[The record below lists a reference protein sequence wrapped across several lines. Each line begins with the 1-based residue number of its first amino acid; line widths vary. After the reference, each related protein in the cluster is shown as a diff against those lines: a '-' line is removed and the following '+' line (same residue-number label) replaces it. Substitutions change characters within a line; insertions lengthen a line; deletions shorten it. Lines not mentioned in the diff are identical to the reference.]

1 MIWTTVSSRS
11 CFYWLYRVSPSL
23 TAKNI
28 IDLILI
34 LTIWWWSLKD
44 ATLCSSTKSVLGSK
58 EVGDLCS
65 KWSGLWVKVLT
76 RWSLW
81 FFSVEHTVLKGNKS
95 GPLYYV
101 DKTGHERLE
110 EAVCHRES
118 LFLNL
123 LCWPSTNRRP
133 VVSLAK
139 AGIYSGS
146 ARNCNLGSGISPA
159 KSQERTALLKRGKGV
174 GRVIVNKEFIGGM
187 QSFK

>member
-1 MIWTTVSSRS
+1 MIWTTVSSQS
-11 CFYWLYRVSPSL
+11 CFYWLYRVSPLSI
-23 TAKNI
+23 AKNI
-28 IDLILI
+28 INLILI

-44 ATLCSSTKSVLGSK
+44 ATLLFHKIHPWFQRGW
-58 EVGDLCS
+58 GLCS

-81 FFSVEHTVLKGNKS
+81 FFGVEHTVLKEYKR

-101 DKTGHERLE
+101 DKTGHESLE
-110 EAVCHRES
+110 EALCHWES

-123 LCWPSTNRRP
+123 LCWLSTNRWP

-146 ARNCNLGSGISPA
+146 ARNCNLGSGTLA
-159 KSQERTALLKRGKGV
+159 CQEPGEDSTFKEGKRSWKGYS
-174 GRVIVNKEFIGGM
+174 K
-187 QSFK
+187 